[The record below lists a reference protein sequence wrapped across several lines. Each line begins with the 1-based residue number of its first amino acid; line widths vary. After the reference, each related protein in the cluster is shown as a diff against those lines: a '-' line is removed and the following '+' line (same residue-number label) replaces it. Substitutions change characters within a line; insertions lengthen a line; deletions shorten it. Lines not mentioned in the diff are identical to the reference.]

1 MADRRRSGTPPTA
14 ENDTAT
20 PPVTSTRLT
29 ALIRHDLPA
38 SLVVFLIAVPLSLG
52 IAAASGAPLM
62 AGLIAAVVG
71 GVVCGFLGG
80 APLAVS
86 GPAAG
91 LVALVAGMVTE
102 YGWPATAA
110 IVAAAGVVQL
120 LLGLT
125 GLGRLAMSLS
135 PAVVRGMLAG
145 IGVTIV
151 AGQLH
156 VVLGG
161 RAASEVLENLGGLPE
176 RMTGVNGSSVLVG
189 AVTVAVL
196 LLWPRLPRVS
206 VVPAPLVAVVT
217 ATALATGLRLNVERV
232 DLPDAPLAG
241 IVFPQLP
248 SGDLGGIAVAV
259 FTIAVVASVESLLS
273 AVAVDKMH
281 DGPRANL
288 DRELVAQGAANTVSG
303 LLGGLPVT
311 GVIVR
316 SSTNVAAG
324 ARTRASAVLHGVWVA
339 VFVVLLATA
348 LELIPIAALAG
359 VLVVMGAKL
368 ISIAH
373 VKALWR
379 HRELAAYLATVVG
392 VVLLGLLEGVL
403 VGLAVAAVG
412 VLYRLTHFAV
422 RVAERDGEWRVVV
435 HGSLV
440 FLGVGRLARELRGI
454 PQGQRVRLE
463 LHVDLMDHA
472 AFEAIDDWRA
482 GYQRTGGTVEVDE
495 VHDTWYDRAVRGRL
509 GLRKTLPGPLP
520 RWFAPWSHWQAHVRA
535 GELPAPRSGADPMLV
550 GMREFEQR
558 SAELVRP
565 FLAELADRGQRPGQ
579 LFITCADSRVVPNLI
594 TSSGPGDLFCMRNIG
609 NLVPRADAADDA
621 SIGAAIEYAV
631 GVLGV
636 RRIVVCGHS
645 HCGAVAAALAGSA
658 PAGSHLHSWLR
669 HAAPSVRR
677 FHAVGAVGPQDLP
690 AEERL
695 CLINIGQQVDNL
707 LSYPTVRDAVRD
719 GRLELAGMYFDISA
733 ARVFLVDT
741 QRAALQPV
749 PV

>member
-1 MADRRRSGTPPTA
+1 MADRRTPAAESRTA
-14 ENDTAT
+14 D
-20 PPVTSTRLT
+20 PPPASTGLHT
-29 ALIRHDLPA
+29 LLRHDVPA
-38 SLVVFLIAVPLSLG
+38 SLVVFLIAIPLSLG
-52 IAAASGAPLM
+52 IAAASGAPLI

-71 GVVCGFLGG
+71 GLVCGLLGG
-80 APLAVS
+80 TPLAVS

-91 LVALVAGMVTE
+91 LVALVAGVVSE
-102 YGWPATAA
+102 YGWAATAA

-125 GLGRLAMSLS
+125 RLGRLAMSLS

-145 IGVTIV
+145 IGVTIM

-161 RAASEVLENLGGLPE
+161 KAASEVLDNLSGLPG
-176 RMTGVNGSSVLVG
+176 RMMTGINGASALVG
-189 AVTVAVL
+189 AVTIAL
-196 LLWPRLPRVS
+196 LLVWPRLPRMS
-206 VVPAPLVAVVT
+206 VVPAPLVAVVA
-217 ATALATGLRLNVERV
+217 ATALATTLRLPVERV

-241 IVFPQLP
+241 ITLPRLP
-248 SGDLGGIAVAV
+248 SGELAGILVAV
-259 FTIAVVASVESLLS
+259 VTIAVVASVESLLS

-281 DGPRANL
+281 DGQRADL
-288 DRELVAQGAANTVSG
+288 DRELIAQGAANTVSG

-339 VFVVLLATA
+339 VFVLLLAST
-348 LELIPIAALAG
+348 LELIPMAALAG

-368 ISIAH
+368 ISIAQ
-373 VKALWR
+373 VRALWR
-379 HRELAAYLATVVG
+379 HRELVAYLATVVG

-412 VLYRLTHFAV
+412 ALYRLTHFAV
-422 RVAERDGEWRVVV
+422 RTEEQDNGAWRVVV

-440 FLGVGRLARELRGI
+440 FLGVGRLARELRRI
-454 PQGQRVRLE
+454 PQGRRVRLE

-472 AFEAIDDWRA
+472 GFEAIDDWRTS
-482 GYQRTGGTVEVDE
+482 YQRLGGTVEVDE

-509 GLRKTLPGPLP
+509 GPRRTLPGPLP
-520 RWFAPWSHWQAHVRA
+520 RWFAPWSHWQRVHHEAEGQAARDGV
-535 GELPAPRSGADPMLV
+535 DPMLV
-550 GMREFEQR
+550 GMREFERR

-565 FLAELADRGQRPGQ
+565 FLSELASRGQRPGQ

-594 TSSGPGDLFCMRNIG
+594 TSSGPGDLFCVRNIG
-609 NLVPRADAADDA
+609 NLVPAADAADDA
-621 SIGAAIEYAV
+621 SVGAAIEYAV

-645 HCGAVAAALAGSA
+645 HCGAMAAVLAGSA
-658 PAGSHLHSWLR
+658 PPGSHLHTWLR
-669 HAAPSVRR
+669 HAEPSVRR
-677 FHAVGAVGPQDLP
+677 FHATGAAGPEDLP

-695 CLINIGQQVDNL
+695 CLVNVSQQVDNL
-707 LSYPTVRDAVRD
+707 RSYPAVREAVD
-719 GRLELAGMYFDISA
+719 AGRLELAGLYFDISA

-749 PV
+749 PA